1 MGFHIKFLFYE
12 MRRAFGQTLDRMGKW
27 QGEESPGLKHKKI
40 TLHSC
45 RRQAKSIISDLGL
58 SDCGEWLIGHHGS
71 TCYRGSDKV
80 INFSN
85 ENEIH
90 CSSVSASLSINES
103 SYRYPSFR
111 AVKNDLLG
119 TG

>member
-1 MGFHIKFLFYE
+1 MGLHIKFLFND
-12 MRRAFGQTLDRMGKW
+12 MRRAFGQTLDKMGKG
-27 QGEESPGLKHKKI
+27 QREESPGVKRRKI

-45 RRQAKSIISDLGL
+45 RRLAKSIISDIGL
-58 SDCGEWLIGHHGS
+58 SDCGEWLIGHHDS
-71 TCYRGSDKV
+71 TYYRGSNKV

-90 CSSVSASLSINES
+90 CSSASASLPINES
-103 SYRYPSFR
+103 SFRHPSFL